1 MSMDPHA
8 PPQAEKRHEA
18 VSTWNIALV
27 VVRLGRRI
35 LLVHERKFG
44 RSWYLPAGRVDP
56 GETFAA
62 AAVRETLEEGG
73 VRVTLEGVLRVEHSP
88 TPEDARMRVFFVA
101 RPDDDAAPK
110 TVADE
115 HTLEARWFTLEELD
129 ALPLRG
135 DEGRA
140 AFEHVL
146 AGGAVYPLSLLT
158 AEGARW

>member
-1 MSMDPHA
+1 MDPHA
-8 PPQAEKRHEA
+8 PPQAEKRREA
-18 VSTWNIALV
+18 VSTFNIALV

-44 RSWYLPAGRVDP
+44 RSWFLPAGRVDP

-62 AAVRETLEEGG
+62 AAVRETMEEAG

-101 RPDDDAAPK
+101 RPDDDATPK

-115 HTLEARWFTLEELD
+115 HTLEARWFTREELD

-135 DEGRA
+135 EEARA
-140 AFEHVL
+140 AFDHVL
-146 AGGAVYPLSLLT
+146 SGGAIYPMSLLT
-158 AEGARW
+158 PEGAPW